1 MTLPA
6 IKLPVELL
14 RDGKGVYGIGVAS
27 EVEIDRRPKD
37 LILRHDRLRDIDT
50 YFRDRSIYRAV
61 LQRITGGFRHGMFTH
76 VVEEHLR
83 QAIHQ
88 GMLRRAGLAWP
99 PPDSLFERYWSS
111 EPRKQARN
119 RQIYHGLRL
128 GSLTIVNRLIGQAL
142 EEAADREAVKVA
154 RRFRFNYRYN
164 IYHATA
170 LSPRALQL
178 AATFPALAF
187 AIFGDSC
194 PMHDPKALNIDN
206 NDEFNKRYADITR
219 IGQEAAALVEVGAP
233 LKKIADLMRIPMAF
247 RKIKPGA
254 VDWTLSSIVHSA
266 WDKRLIHAY
275 MPDTLPRM
283 KLWLNAIWRSSDLG
297 HDFVEWVAKHVLE
310 IPGNTDQIVGSL
322 IEIKDWVR
330 ASQRSRIPQQIRDT
344 FLGASDFSSSRG
356 EEFVVRPFSPDMSLR
371 TVTQLS
377 ASWHEAVATNM
388 TGPNYEFPEPW
399 CNAGHSCGYEIIPI
413 ANSGDLYREGQAMH
427 HCVGTQGDHVRHGSA
442 YFFSVRK
449 QSERVATL
457 ELARH
462 GAAVAIGELR
472 GPCNSQVSKK
482 IVRAVEIWLRSQRQ
496 FGFPKERKVADDVS
510 FKKDRDDL
518 DPEIPF

>member
-1 MTLPA
+1 MTQPA
-6 IKLPVELL
+6 IKDPVELL

-27 EVEIDRRPKD
+27 EVEIDRWPKD
-37 LILRHDRLRDIDT
+37 LILRRDRLRDIDT
-50 YFRDRSIYRAV
+50 CFRHNMSYRAV

-83 QAIHQ
+83 QVIHH
-88 GMLRRAGLAWP
+88 GMLRRAGLPWP
-99 PPDSLFERYWSS
+99 PSDPLSERYWSS
-111 EPRKQARN
+111 EPRQQARN

-128 GSLTIVNRLIGQAL
+128 GSLSIVNRLIGQAL
-142 EEAADREAVKVA
+142 EEAADQEAVKVA
-154 RRFRFNYRYN
+154 RRFRFKYRYN
-164 IYHATA
+164 IYRATA

-194 PMHDPKALNIDN
+194 PMHDPTALNASN
-206 NDEFNKRYADITR
+206 RDEFNKQYADITR
-219 IGQEAAALVEVGAP
+219 IGHEAAALVEVGAP
-233 LKKIADLMRIPMAF
+233 LKTIADLVGVPMAF

-254 VDWTLSSIVHSA
+254 IDCTLSSIVHSA

-310 IPGNTDQIVGSL
+310 IPGSTDQVVGSL
-322 IEIKDWVR
+322 IDIKDWVR
-330 ASQRSRIPQQIRDT
+330 ASHQAGIPQHMSD
-344 FLGASDFSSSRG
+344 ASSGPFDLPSSRG

-399 CNAGHSCGYEIIPI
+399 CNGGHSCGYEIIPI
-413 ANSGDLYREGQAMH
+413 ANSGDLYREGHAMH
-427 HCVGTQGDHVRHGSA
+427 HCVGTQGDQARHGSA
-442 YFFSVRK
+442 YFYSVRK
-449 QSERVATL
+449 EKERIATL
-457 ELARH
+457 GLLRQ

-472 GPCNSQVSKK
+472 GPCNSQASKE
-482 IVRAVEIWLRSQRQ
+482 IVRAVEIWLRSQRE
-496 FGFPKERKVADDVS
+496 FRFPKERKVDNDVS
-510 FKKDRDDL
+510 FPKGRDDL
-518 DPEIPF
+518 VLEIPF